1 MQWLKAGMVMKV
13 TGGAIHESSSGT
25 YQDAQ
30 ILVVMRHTQRED
42 EVESSWVARASM
54 PWDPPISE
62 QGIGL
67 VGTHHAMTACLTIC
81 SPSKRWR
88 RY

>member
-1 MQWLKAGMVMKV
+1 MQWLESGMGIKV
-13 TGGAIHESSSGT
+13 TGGATHESSSGT

-42 EVESSWVARASM
+42 EVESSWVAKASM

-67 VGTHHAMTACLTIC
+67 VGTHHARQHVLQSAAL
-81 SPSKRWR
+81 
-88 RY
+88 